1 MYIFYKFSFRSLI
14 AQGRFDSGWRLRPFC
29 HVRKVS
35 FSGVPQAV
43 TRFFAT
49 SLDKWEPFIQLPLSK
64 KFIVFDKIHSFRQ
77 KKFIV
82 FNKSKTYT
90 KCWKSK
96 FSKINCKFWGL
107 TRRFLQNNRRYNRRE
122 LRKKIRENSC

>member
-1 MYIFYKFSFRSLI
+1 MYIFYKFSLRSLV

-29 HVRKVS
+29 HVRNVS

-64 KFIVFDKIHSFRQ
+64 KFIVFDKVHSFRRKSSLFSTIQ
-77 KKFIV
+77 KPTQNVENCNFVQFRSFSGCK
-82 FNKSKTYT
+82 KSSICAPAYKISFSP
-90 KCWKSK
+90 CW
-96 FSKINCKFWGL
+96 I
-107 TRRFLQNNRRYNRRE
+107 E
-122 LRKKIRENSC
+122 LIR